1 MCMYIYILYNTYICI
16 SLCFYS
22 CAHDFSIAPACLNAS
37 QCENSE
43 FMILCISHLGHIYT
57 IYQPFIS
64 IGCRCASSPGSLRG
78 WNLALALASLA
89 VDAGFSW
96 GTGESQVWTM
106 HTSASPI
113 GVVRL
118 HSGWVGTLET
128 QRFQRIFENIL
139 RLVFSF

>member
-1 MCMYIYILYNTYICI
+1 MQI
-16 SLCFYS
+16 SS
-22 CAHDFSIAPACLNAS
+22 
-37 QCENSE
+37 
-43 FMILCISHLGHIYT
+43 
-57 IYQPFIS
+57 
-64 IGCRCASSPGSLRG
+64 SSPGSLRG
-78 WNLALALASLA
+78 WNLALAPALLA

-139 RLVFSF
+139 RCF